1 MLYLSQLS
9 GERMFNMI
17 QRFLLVLFWIIIFLI
32 QVSNSKTQAE
42 NNDFYDDEKTH
53 QLITQKT
60 ILIGGELEKP
70 AKIDLTSLPLR
81 SVIVKEAVLKKDGNK
96 FIGAYRYDGYSI
108 YDILK
113 NCSLKKKN
121 QKEFRSCID
130 LYVTIENENGRKV
143 VFSWGEIYY
152 PVNRHQIIIATR
164 VMRIVP
170 SKTKELWPLP
180 KNAKVV
186 VATDLITE
194 RNITIPTKITVHS
207 FPRSYNGKKGLK
219 PLIADTL
226 KLIIED
232 EKEISQY
239 TTLDDSFAEEE
250 YKTVFYGRGRG
261 IHGISSFK
269 GVPIKE
275 VITSEIQVTAQN
287 IQKML
292 LCFAAPDGYRC
303 TFSYSEIVNRN
314 DQSEVLLLELEKG
327 TEGGH
332 FKIFPAGDF
341 FSDRAIKAVNE
352 IYGISVK

>member
-1 MLYLSQLS
+1 
-9 GERMFNMI
+9 MI
-17 QRFLLVLFWIIIFLI
+17 HKFIVVLFWITIVFV
-32 QVSNSKTQAE
+32 QTSDSKARAE

-60 ILIGGELEKP
+60 ISIGGEVEKP

-81 SVIVKEAVLKKDGNK
+81 SVIVKEAVLKKNGNK
-96 FIGAYRYDGYSI
+96 FIGAYRYDGYSL

-113 NCSLKKKN
+113 NCSIKKKN
-121 QKEFRSCID
+121 RKEFGSCID
-130 LYVTIENENGRKV
+130 LYVTVENENGRKV

-152 PVNRHQIIIATR
+152 PVNRHEIIIATQ

-186 VATDLITE
+186 VASDLITE
-194 RNITIPTKITVHS
+194 RNISSPTKIAVHS

-226 KLIIED
+226 KFLIED
-232 EKEISQY
+232 EKEISHY
-239 TTLDDSFAEEE
+239 TTLDDSLSAIE

-275 VITSEIQVTAQN
+275 VITPEIRVTAQN
-287 IQKML
+287 VQKML

-303 TFSYSEIVNRN
+303 TFSYSELVNRN
-314 DQSEVLLLELEKG
+314 DQSEVLLMELEKG
-327 TEGGH
+327 EEGGR

-352 IYGISVK
+352 IYGISITNTK